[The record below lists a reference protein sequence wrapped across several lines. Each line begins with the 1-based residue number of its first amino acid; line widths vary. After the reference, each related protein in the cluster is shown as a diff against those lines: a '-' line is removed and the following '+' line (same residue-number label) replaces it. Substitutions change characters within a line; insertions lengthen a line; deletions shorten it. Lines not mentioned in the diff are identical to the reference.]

1 MCVRLYTEIQ
11 NKITERGAVTKGKG
25 QHSFT
30 KRKTG
35 ECFQWKRN
43 VSCSKKRSVC
53 ACRGQQKMGCTGES
67 RLRHATG
74 NRELK
79 KKIEQAS
86 CSVPKVTEQ
95 TDVQSSNG
103 RGASAEIRARIPC
116 LCGAKCKR
124 SSCDR
129 HPPVCRN
136 YKSGNRCIHGNN
148 CLYRHDDGDKNLAK
162 GRQKR
167 VLRERSCH
175 SEGK

>member
-1 MCVRLYTEIQ
+1 MFSVENKCVLFQ
-11 NKITERGAVTKGKG
+11 KGA
-25 QHSFT
+25 
-30 KRKTG
+30 
-35 ECFQWKRN
+35 
-43 VSCSKKRSVC
+43 SCSFLHAYV
-53 ACRGQQKMGCTGES
+53 AGNHEPAQEKMGCTGES
-67 RLRHATG
+67 RLRHPTG

-103 RGASAEIRARIPC
+103 RGASPEIRARIPC

-148 CLYRHDDGDKNLAK
+148 CLYRHADGDKNLAK

-167 VLRERSCH
+167 VLREQLLF
-175 SEGK
+175 